1 MHNKQITMEKNTNK
15 AKKNMRWWM
24 RYLHNKIG
32 FFIVALVII
41 YSLSGLLQTYR
52 DTNLLK
58 HEIAHT
64 MQFAPNLPVAQL
76 GSSLR
81 VKDFKVIKTEGD
93 IIYFKDG
100 TYNNA
105 TGTAKYTTNE
115 WYSWVM
121 PFTELHKSP
130 SNGIA
135 HYFTTLFGI
144 ALFFMSISA
153 FWMFKPGTK
162 LFSSGVNITVAGV
175 IAAVILLL
183 I

>member
-1 MHNKQITMEKNTNK
+1 MNQDI
-15 AKKNMRWWM
+15 KKSKRNLRWWM
-24 RYLHNKIG
+24 RYLHNKTG

-58 HEIAHT
+58 HDVAHT
-64 MQFAPNLPVAQL
+64 VMLAQNLPVAQL
-76 GSSLR
+76 GNKLKIR
-81 VKDFKVIKTEGD
+81 DFKVIKTEGNL
-93 IIYFKDG
+93 IYFKDG
-100 TYNNA
+100 TYNKASGVANYA
-105 TGTAKYTTNE
+105 TKE

-135 HYFTTLFGI
+135 HYFTTMFGI

-162 LFSSGVNITVAGV
+162 LFSSGVYITIAGV
-175 IAAVILLL
+175 FAAVILL
-183 I
+183 IIS

>member
-1 MHNKQITMEKNTNK
+1 
-15 AKKNMRWWM
+15 MRWWM

-32 FFIVALVII
+32 FFIAALVII
-41 YSLSGLLQTYR
+41 YTLSGLLQTYR
-52 DTNLLK
+52 DTNFLK
-58 HEIAHT
+58 HDITHT
-64 MQFAPNLPVAQL
+64 MDLAPNLPVAQL
-76 GSSLR
+76 GSKLKVR
-81 VKDFKVIKTEGD
+81 DFKVTKTAAG
-93 IIYFKDG
+93 IVYFKDG
-100 TYNNA
+100 IYNKV
-105 TGTAKYTTNE
+105 TGTANYTTRE

-162 LFSSGVNITVAGV
+162 TF
-175 IAAVILLL
+175 
-183 I
+183 